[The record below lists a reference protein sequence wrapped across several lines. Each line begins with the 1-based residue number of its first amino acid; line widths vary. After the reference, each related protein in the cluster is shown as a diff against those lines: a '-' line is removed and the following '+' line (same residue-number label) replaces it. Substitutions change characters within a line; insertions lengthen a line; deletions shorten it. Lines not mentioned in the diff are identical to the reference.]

1 MVCLLTI
8 GPTRHS
14 LVFVLPTHRGMARL
28 SWAEF
33 HAGVVYS
40 HIPVPARPEVQ
51 HCDQYR
57 HAISCCRED
66 VAFVNNIENLKKN
79 LHNVVGWRC
88 SLMCISN
95 RRHGQDN
102 TVLSC
107 LARVCGVKW
116 TQNKSRL
123 SATENCET
131 EQVQLFAVL
140 SCLEMRCELSFVLS
154 WPSFQVATRNCPSP
168 VAVTA
173 ASLSVDQMCG
183 TACHTTSQEQTEN
196 ISVWRWYALA
206 HLLHLRRIW
215 AI

>member
-66 VAFVNNIENLKKN
+66 VAFVNNIENLKKKSPQCSR
-79 LHNVVGWRC
+79 LAMFVNVYFKPQTRSRQYC
-88 SLMCISN
+88 L
-95 RRHGQDN
+95 
-102 TVLSC
+102 VLSC
-107 LARVCGVKW
+107 PCLR
-116 TQNKSRL
+116 
-123 SATENCET
+123 CEMNS
-131 EQVQLFAVL
+131 EQVKTVGDRKLRNWTGSAFCSLVL
-140 SCLEMRCELSFVLS
+140 SRNAVWIEFCLVLTQF
-154 WPSFQVATRNCPSP
+154 PICN
-168 VAVTA
+168 
-173 ASLSVDQMCG
+173 
-183 TACHTTSQEQTEN
+183 
-196 ISVWRWYALA
+196 
-206 HLLHLRRIW
+206 
-215 AI
+215 